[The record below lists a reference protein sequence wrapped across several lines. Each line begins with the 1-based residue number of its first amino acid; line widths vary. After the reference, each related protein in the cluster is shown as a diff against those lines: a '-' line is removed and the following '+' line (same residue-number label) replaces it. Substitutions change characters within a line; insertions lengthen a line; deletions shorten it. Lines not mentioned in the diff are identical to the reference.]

1 MTNNGRFCYFKI
13 MILPRI
19 YDNLNL
25 FLKSGKVLVIYGSRQ
40 TGKTT
45 LLKKFLSENEGKL
58 KYKLDSGDDINTQ
71 VVLGSSDFK
80 KIIDYAR
87 GYDLIA
93 IDEAQRIKNIGMG
106 LKIMVD
112 QLPNLKIIATGS
124 SSFELAGQI
133 GEPLTGRKV
142 TLTLFALSQIEM
154 TNLYNDYDL
163 RRRLDEYLIFGSY
176 PEALKSEAASDKK
189 KVLEE
194 LVGSY
199 LLKDILELEKV
210 KSSKILLDLL
220 RLLAFQVGSEV
231 SLSELARQLGI
242 DSKTVARYLDLFEKS
257 FVIFNLRGFSRNR
270 RKEITSKSKYYFFD
284 NGIRNAIIAN
294 FNPLNIRD
302 DIGKLWENFLV
313 VERLKKQSYHQIYS
327 NNYFWRTW
335 EQKEIDWVEERDGK
349 LFGYEF
355 KWKGKSRR
363 TLSAWTDSYPEAALE
378 IIDNENYLDFVR

>member
-1 MTNNGRFCYFKI
+1 

-19 YDNLNL
+19 YDNMNL
-25 FLKSGKVLVIYGSRQ
+25 FLKPNKVLVIYGSRQ

-45 LLKKFLSENEGKL
+45 LLKKFLSENEGNL

-71 VVLGSSDFK
+71 IVLGSSDFK
-80 KIIDYAR
+80 KIIDYTR

-112 QLPNLKIIATGS
+112 QVPNLKIIVTGS

-133 GEPLTGRKV
+133 GEPLTGRKTTV
-142 TLTLFALSQIEM
+142 TLFALSQIEM
-154 TNLYNDYDL
+154 GNLYNDYDL
-163 RRRLDEYLIFGSY
+163 RSRLDDYLIFGSY
-176 PEALKSEAASDKK
+176 PEVLTSEAVNDKK

-231 SLSELARQLGI
+231 SLSELARQLRI

-257 FVIFNLRGFSRNR
+257 FVIFNLRGFSRNLR
-270 RKEITSKSKYYFFD
+270 NEITSKSKYYFFD

-294 FNPLNIRD
+294 FNHLDIRD

-313 VERLKKQSYHQIYS
+313 AERLKKQSYKQIYS

-335 EQKEIDWVEERDGK
+335 NQKEIDWVEEREGK

-355 KWKGKSRR
+355 KWKRKSRR
-363 TLSAWTDSYPEAALE
+363 TSSAWVDSYPDAAFE
-378 IIDNENYLDFVR
+378 IIDNENYIDFVK

>member
-1 MTNNGRFCYFKI
+1 METVLLKD

-25 FLKSGKVLVIYGSRQ
+25 LLKPNKVLVVYGSRQ

-45 LLKKFLSENEGKL
+45 LLKKFLTENEGNF
-58 KYKLDSGDDINTQ
+58 KYRLDTGDDVNIQ
-71 VVLGSSDFK
+71 IVLGSGDVK
-80 KIIDYAR
+80 KIMDYAK

-93 IDEAQRIKNIGMG
+93 IDEAQRIRNIGMG
-106 LKIMVD
+106 LKILVD
-112 QLPNLKIIATGS
+112 QLPDIKIIVTGS

-133 GEPLTGRKV
+133 GEPLTGRKT
-142 TLTLFALSQIEM
+142 TLTLFTLSQIEM
-154 TNLYNDYDL
+154 GRLFNDYDL
-163 RRRLDEYLIFGSY
+163 RSRLEEYLIFGSY
-176 PEALKSEAASDKK
+176 PEALTSETLQDKK
-189 KVLEE
+189 KVLDE

-210 KSSKILLDLL
+210 KSSKLLLDLL

-231 SLSELARQLGI
+231 SLSELGKQLGI

-257 FVIFNLRGFSRNR
+257 FVIYNLRGFSRNR

-294 FNPLNIRD
+294 FNPLELRD
-302 DIGKLWENFLV
+302 YIGKLWKNFLV
-313 VERLKKQSYHQIYS
+313 AERLKKQAYQGIFA

-335 EQKEIDWVEERDGK
+335 DQKEVDWVEEREGR

-355 KWKGKSRR
+355 KWKSKSRKAS
-363 TLSAWTDSYPEAALE
+363 SAWTDSYPEAALE
-378 IIDNENYLDFVR
+378 IINQENYLEFVK

>member
-1 MTNNGRFCYFKI
+1 

-25 FLKSGKVLVIYGSRQ
+25 LLKPNKVLVIYGSRQ

-45 LLKKFLSENEGKL
+45 LLKKFLSENEGNFR
-58 KYKLDSGDDINTQ
+58 YKLDSGDDVNTQ
-71 VVLGSSDFK
+71 IVLGSSDFK
-80 KIIDYAR
+80 KIIDYAK

-106 LKIMVD
+106 LKILID
-112 QLPNLKIIATGS
+112 QLPNIKIVVTGS

-133 GEPLTGRKV
+133 GEPLTGRKI
-142 TLTLFALSQIEM
+142 TLTLFPLSQIEM
-154 TNLYNDYDL
+154 GKLYNDYEL
-163 RRRLDEYLIFGSY
+163 RNRLEEYLIFGSY
-176 PEALKSEAASDKK
+176 PEALTSETVNDKK
-189 KVLEE
+189 NILEE

-210 KSSKILLDLL
+210 KSSKLLLDLL

-231 SLSELARQLGI
+231 SLSELGKQLGI

-257 FVIFNLRGFSRNR
+257 FVIINIRGFSRNR
-270 RKEITSKSKYYFFD
+270 RKEITSKSKYYFLD

-294 FNPLNIRD
+294 FNPLEIRD

-313 VERLKKQSYHQIYS
+313 VERLKKQAYNKIYS

-335 EQKEIDWVEERDGK
+335 DQKEVDWVEEREGQ

-355 KWKGKSRR
+355 KWKSKS
-363 TLSAWTDSYPEAALE
+363 LKSSAAWTKNYPDATLD
-378 IIDNENYLDFVR
+378 IIDNENYLAFVK